1 MALSGDENPEALLT
15 FADADRAPLAV
26 DAAGFVGVK
35 SFKARGKRLT
45 MLPLASVELRAASV
59 PEDTESAPADDAET
73 PDIQPETSEEQ

>member
-1 MALSGDENPEALLT
+1 M
-15 FADADRAPLAV
+15 
-26 DAAGFVGVK
+26 K